1 MRCRPTLT
9 RVDALRTGELP
20 DEEHRAV
27 EEHLRICKSCEES
40 AADVDEL
47 AQAVKALVIAPP
59 RPIRESLRTTDFYDQ
74 VENVWV
80 AFSDRTIRM
89 ISGRSL
95 EDLRSWYGKRYG
107 RALERAPIPDAL
119 RKQVVA
125 AVHGEGVEK
134 PAIDLRDA
142 SELERRV
149 MQTMARIPR
158 GEVRSYSWLAEQVG
172 KPRAVR
178 AVANVVAR
186 NCVPFILPCH
196 RVVPAG
202 GGVGKYAY
210 GSKMKRDL
218 LRREGV
224 ARVTVLAGYL
234 GDRLQP
240 ALEPEAKALGLEWY
254 DLWGIAPP
262 NRPDHPWAAI
272 TAFKEKFGGVALDLV
287 PTLDLVYDEDAYR
300 DHIDCMT
307 E

>member
-1 MRCRPTLT
+1 MP
-9 RVDALRTGELP
+9 V
-20 DEEHRAV
+20 EEHRAV
-27 EEHLRICKSCEES
+27 EEHLKSCSSCFES
-40 AADVDEL
+40 VEDIEHL
-47 AQAVKALVIAPP
+47 ANAVKSLALVPP
-59 RPIRESLRTTDFYDQ
+59 RSLRDAVRPADFCDQ

-80 AFSDRTIRM
+80 AFADRSIRM

-95 EDLRSWYGKRYG
+95 DDLRSWYGKRYG
-107 RALERAPIPDAL
+107 RTLERASIPEPL

-125 AVHGEGVEK
+125 AIHGEGVDK
-134 PAIDLRDA
+134 PLVDLGDA
-142 SELERRV
+142 SELERSV
-149 MQTMARIPR
+149 LQTLLEIPK

-224 ARVTVLAGYL
+224 DVEQL
-234 GDRLQP
+234 D
-240 ALEPEAKALGLEWY
+240 ALEREGVRFIGSKTTKIFCFPTCRDARRIREENRVPFHQAGEAREKGF
-254 DLWGIAPP
+254 
-262 NRPDHPWAAI
+262 RPCQRCRPR
-272 TAFKEKFGGVALDLV
+272 VA
-287 PTLDLVYDEDAYR
+287 
-300 DHIDCMT
+300 
-307 E
+307 